1 MTIQALSAAAA
12 TAVTRPSAS
21 GVIRQMEGLMWYNM
35 LSEMNKSGLDS
46 STLGVGS
53 DTYQSLFL
61 SDIAQR
67 DFGKY
72 DGAMV
77 SATLRQ
83 IGGRASLPP
92 ARAPSELSP
101 GEAGSIQ
108 AGTGATAVG
117 APGSEIGGSVGNAVL
132 VAHATNLARS
142 IWPALRMAASIL
154 GVPPVGLLAQ
164 AALETGWGNAS
175 PGNNLFGIKAVAGQA
190 STTQA
195 THEMIDGAMVPETAN
210 FRDYGSPMACVTDY
224 IRLIQSNF
232 PNVIGQGSVASFAN
246 ALQAGSFAT
255 DSNYASK
262 IIMISQSP
270 MMAQMLQ
277 AVGATDVPSD

>member
-1 MTIQALSAAAA
+1 MTIQALSAAAVEA
-12 TAVTRPSAS
+12 ARPSAS
-21 GVIRQMEGLMWYNM
+21 GVIRQMESLLWYNM

-46 STLGVGS
+46 STLGPGS

-61 SDIAQR
+61 SDIAQS

-72 DGAMV
+72 DGALV

-92 ARAPSELSP
+92 ALAPSQLSP
-101 GEAGSIQ
+101 GEAGSSP
-108 AGTGATAVG
+108 ARTGAMAV
-117 APGSEIGGSVGNAVL
+117 AATGSEIGGSVGNAVL
-132 VAHATNLARS
+132 VAHATNLARA
-142 IWPALRMAASIL
+142 IWPALRIAASIL

-164 AALETGWGNAS
+164 AALETGWGSAM
-175 PGNNLFGIKAVAGQA
+175 PGNNLFGIKAAAGQA
-190 STTQA
+190 STPQA
-195 THEMIDGAMVPETAN
+195 THEMVDGAMVPETAN

-232 PNVIGQGSVASFAN
+232 QNVIGQGSIASFAN

-270 MMAQMLQ
+270 MMEQMLQ
-277 AVGATDVPSD
+277 AVGATNASSD

>member
-1 MTIQALSAAAA
+1 MTVQALSAAAA
-12 TAVTRPSAS
+12 TATRPSAS

-46 STLGVGS
+46 STLGLGS

-61 SDIAQR
+61 SDIAQH

-83 IGGRASLPP
+83 IGGRASVPP

-101 GEAGSIQ
+101 GEAGSIP
-108 AGTGATAVG
+108 AGTGATAAG

-132 VAHATNLARS
+132 VAHATDLARS

-175 PGNNLFGIKAVAGQA
+175 PGNNLFGIKAAAGQA
-190 STTQA
+190 STPQA
-195 THEMIDGAMVPETAN
+195 THEMIDGVMVPETAN

-277 AVGATDVPSD
+277 AVGATDLSAD